1 MKGEYMF
8 IHILKYRSSEM
19 RAVKTVV
26 DMLSYDIVPLFE
38 MFKDSYKTRYQVDE
52 LTGEFKIKMTIKGRK
67 MRIKIRPNDDINT
80 LDLINDSIKG
90 KKAFVEF

>member
-1 MKGEYMF
+1 MF
-8 IHILKYRSSEM
+8 TPILKYRSSEM
-19 RAVKTVV
+19 RAVKTFV

-38 MFKDSYKTRYQVDE
+38 IFKDSYKTRYQVDE

-90 KKAFVEF
+90 KKAFVDF